1 MAHCRRKFF
10 EATKASPKGAGLAN
24 EAILIIRD
32 LYKIEDKIRDLNI
45 EERHRIRQEESKPVL
60 DLFRKWLDE
69 NLAKVPPKSQL
80 GMALH
85 YAHTEWEYLIRYVED
100 GRLKIDNNF
109 VENAIRPFAIGRKNW
124 LFSATEAGA
133 KSSAAIYSVLVSA
146 KLNGHNEYA
155 YMRYLL
161 EKLPAAETVDE
172 VEALLPHVL
181 KPTDIAIMPG
191 NTISPEAAS
200 AAA

>member
-1 MAHCRRKFF
+1 M
-10 EATKASPKGAGLAN
+10 
-24 EAILIIRD
+24 
-32 LYKIEDKIRDLNI
+32 NI